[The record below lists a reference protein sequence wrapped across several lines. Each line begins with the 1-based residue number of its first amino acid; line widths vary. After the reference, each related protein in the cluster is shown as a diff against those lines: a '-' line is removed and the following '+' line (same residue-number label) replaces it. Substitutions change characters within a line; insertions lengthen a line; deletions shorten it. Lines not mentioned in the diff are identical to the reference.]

1 MWLLCSVGPM
11 GQMFKLL
18 RHFSVMSAIATVAI
32 TTVLVLAFRWYEN
45 VNLFQL
51 TEDRNVAQAYS
62 FANVL
67 LPNYAAHFRASEG
80 ATGDRIRAMPATKQ
94 LDADMRRLTRNLP
107 VVKVKVY
114 LASGVTIYS
123 SDLAQIGESK
133 AADSSFLRLLGGAVA
148 ATKFS
153 NREVL
158 SFGENYRRRHVAE
171 TYVAIR
177 DDTGRLHSVIEL
189 YTDVSAYVA
198 ELDREI
204 LSVMAMLVGGLGTLY
219 VLLLLVVRRADRIL
233 VRQYRELETFSAR
246 LEEKVDERT
255 RRLLNHQSVLS
266 WVTRSDEFRSG
277 NFEIAIGNLMR
288 VTAATLDVSRVSIW
302 IFTPERDQLRCAD
315 LYCAGRGDHSNG
327 QSLQVERYP
336 RYFGALL
343 SQEHLTMDDAQSDER
358 LSEFLESYLRPLG
371 IASML
376 DVPIVHGGR
385 VEGVLC
391 IEHVGEPIK
400 WTAEQRLF
408 AIAIANFASLAL
420 ERQERHKA
428 EEDLREANRSVEAAN
443 RAKSLFLANMSHEI
457 RTPMNG
463 VFGMTDLLMRTVL
476 DERQRKFVGII
487 SSSAKRLLTIINDI
501 LDLSRIESGKLELDR
516 HEYRFR
522 AAIEE
527 TVDLLAGEAQQKGLD
542 LTLLVASDVP
552 EVVVGDS
559 GRLRQVMTNLVS
571 NAIKFTSAGEVAVRI
586 EAVGVVDGVARLAI
600 EVRDTGIGI
609 PADVQRRLFEPFQ
622 QADTSI
628 SRRFGGTGL
637 GLSISRHLVE
647 LMGGNV
653 ELESAP
659 GSGTRVSFVLPMPV
673 GRGGGERPALVEQ
686 NGALAGCRV
695 LVLDDRATNREVV
708 ASYFSDWGAVA
719 KGVSSAREAIDELG
733 RVATG
738 PERYRLVVVDMIMP
752 DINGLEFARMVK
764 ADARLAGTGLIMLT
778 SMSWKGDARVARELG
793 FGAFLTKPVHRDE
806 LLKAASG
813 VLAGG
818 DGVLQIEHDV
828 SGEGLYGREQ
838 SGAGFDGLRV
848 VVAEDNP
855 VNFEV
860 AREFLLGFGSVV
872 EGAENGVLAL
882 EAVRARDQ
890 DMVLMDCQMPEMDGL
905 TATRAIRQLEAETGR
920 KPIVII
926 GVTANAFADDKARC
940 LEAGMDDYLSKPF
953 SADQLSDVMAR
964 WAGRTRRLLPAA
976 SSAEAE
982 ASGVVGP
989 KGGVAV
995 SQSRVTAV
1003 KKLHP
1008 ADRPAELRV
1017 GMSGVSK
1024 ESHSELDREQ
1034 LDRMQK
1040 THPKLVLRLLE
1051 TYLTHGPRAMQNL
1064 LAALVEE
1071 DVPGLKMAAHS
1082 LKSSSANV
1090 GATRLSE
1097 LCRDLEARMKVATA
1111 WDACANL
1118 AAVAEIETVYHSAIA
1133 ALAGLRD
1140 EWGVAGAERVSAAAS
1155 A

>member
-1 MWLLCSVGPM
+1 
-11 GQMFKLL
+11 MFKLL

-67 LPNYAAHFRASEG
+67 LPKYTAHFRGNEG
-80 ATGDRIRAMPATKQ
+80 STGDRIRGLPATYE
-94 LDADMRRLTRNLP
+94 LDADFRRLTRNLP
-107 VVKVKVY
+107 VVKVKVH
-114 LASGVTIYS
+114 LENGLTIYS

-133 AADSSFLRLLGGAVA
+133 AGDPAFQRVVRGGVA
-148 ATKFS
+148 ATRIS

-158 SFGENYRRRHVAE
+158 SFGESYKRRHVAE

-177 DDTGRLHSVIEL
+177 DDAGRLYAVVEL
-189 YTDVSAYVA
+189 YTDVSAYFA

-204 LSVMAMLVGGLGTLY
+204 LAVVAMLIGGLGTLY

-487 SSSAKRLLTIINDI
+487 SSSAQRLLTIINDI

-571 NAIKFTSAGEVAVRI
+571 NAIKFTSSGEVAVRI
-586 EAVGVVDGVARLAI
+586 EAVGVEDGVANLAI

-609 PADVQRRLFEPFQ
+609 PTDVQRRLFEPFQ

-653 ELESAP
+653 ELVSEP

-673 GRGGGERPALVEQ
+673 GRGGGELSALVEQ

-719 KGVSSAREAIDELG
+719 KGVSSAREAIDELR

-738 PERYRLVVVDMIMP
+738 SERYRLVVVDMIMP

-813 VLAGG
+813 VLNGG
-818 DGVLQIEHDV
+818 DGVPQIDQEAWSEGS
-828 SGEGLYGREQ
+828 SGPD
-838 SGAGFDGLRV
+838 SSKAVFDGLRV

-860 AREFLLGFGSVV
+860 AREYLLAFGCKVK
-872 EGAENGVLAL
+872 GAENGAVAL
-882 EAVRARDQ
+882 GAVRSGDQ

-905 TATRAIRQLEAETGR
+905 TATRAIRQFEAEYGR

-926 GVTANAFADDKARC
+926 GVTANAFAEDRAQC

-964 WAGRTRRLLPAA
+964 WAGRTRRLLPDD
-976 SSAEAE
+976 SGVEAE
-982 ASGVVGP
+982 GPGVLEP
-989 KGGVAV
+989 KRGFAG
-995 SQSRVTAV
+995 SQRRLIAAE
-1003 KKLHP
+1003 KPHL
-1008 ADRPAELRV
+1008 ADRRAELRAAT
-1017 GMSGVSK
+1017 SELSK
-1024 ESHSELDREQ
+1024 EPHSELDREQ

-1040 THPKLVLRLLE
+1040 THPKLVMRLLE
-1051 TYLTHGPRAMQNL
+1051 TYLTHGPQAMQNL

-1071 DVPGLKMAAHS
+1071 DVARLKMAAHS

-1097 LCRDLEARMKVATA
+1097 LCRDLEARMKLAA
-1111 WDACANL
+1111 SWDASANL
-1118 AAVAEIETVYHSAIA
+1118 AAVAEIETAYHAAIA
-1133 ALAGLRD
+1133 ALAALRD
-1140 EWGVAGAERVSAAAS
+1140 ELGSAGAERVPAAGRA
-1155 A
+1155 